1 MIEKVLIANRG
12 EIALRVIRTCRAL
25 GIKTV
30 AVYSDED
37 ANSLHVKQAGEA
49 YHIGEAAPARSYL
62 NQARMLDVML
72 SSGADAVHPGYGFL
86 SENDDFAKLCEDNH
100 INFIG
105 PSSDSMNLCGDKMRC
120 KAAMLRANVPT
131 VPGSPDLVKDAEE
144 AERIANEIAY
154 PVLLKSV
161 YGGGGR
167 GIRLASND
175 QELRA
180 GYESVT
186 GESMAAVG
194 KSAILVEKFLE
205 KTRHIEYQMARDKHG
220 NTVHLFEREC
230 SIQRRNQKLIEQTPS
245 PVVDPDT
252 RERVGSIVCDAA
264 EAVDY
269 TNLGTAEFLRA
280 DDTGEFYFIE
290 INARLQ
296 VEHPITEFV
305 SGLDLVKLQIDIANG
320 EPMPFRQK
328 DLVMNGYAIEC
339 RINAEDTFLDFA
351 PSTGPVPDVEIPAGP
366 GVRCDTYLY
375 PGCTVSPFYDSLMAK
390 LVTWG
395 QTFEES
401 RTRMLAALEDFYI
414 GGVETSIDLYR
425 TILRSE
431 EYKTGQL
438 STDFLKR
445 YNMIERLEADLAGER
460 EAKSEAALAAAA
472 VFSELFR
479 SRVHGSGGSSDDGV
493 AEGGRDAGVGSG
505 SGGGGGGG
513 GSSSSTDSEHLW
525 RMMLH
530 R

>member
-12 EIALRVIRTCRAL
+12 EIALRVIRTCKAL

-37 ANSLHVKQAGEA
+37 YNSLHVKQATEA
-49 YHIGEAAPARSYL
+49 YHIGEAAPAKSYL
-62 NQARMLDVML
+62 NQERLLEVML

-86 SENDDFAKLCEDNH
+86 SENDDFASLCEKNK

-105 PSSDSMNLCGDKMRC
+105 PSAASMNLCGDKMEC
-120 KAAMLRANVPT
+120 KAAMLKANVPT
-131 VPGSPDLVKDAEE
+131 VPGSPDLVKDADE
-144 AERIANEIAY
+144 AEKIANDIGY

-167 GIRLASND
+167 GIRLVNSD
-175 QELRA
+175 DELRQA
-180 GYESVT
+180 YESVT
-186 GESMAAVG
+186 GESIAAVG
-194 KSAILVEKFLE
+194 KSAIIVEKFLE
-205 KTRHIEYQMARDKHG
+205 QTRHIEYQMARDKHG
-220 NTVHLFEREC
+220 NAVHLFEREC

-245 PVVDPDT
+245 PVVDQET
-252 RERVGSIVCDAA
+252 RDRIGELVVRAS

-280 DDTGEFYFIE
+280 DNGEFYFIE

-296 VEHPITEFV
+296 VEHPITEMV

-320 EPMPFRQK
+320 EPLPFEQS
-328 DLVMNGYAIEC
+328 DLKMNGYAIEC

-351 PSTGPVPDVEIPAGP
+351 PSTGPVPDVTIPSGP

-375 PGCTVSPFYDSLMAK
+375 SGCTVSPFYDSLMAK
-390 LVTWG
+390 LCTWG

-401 RTRMLAALEDFYI
+401 RTRMLTALNDFYI
-414 GGVETSIDLYR
+414 HGVETSIPLYK
-425 TILRSE
+425 TILQSE

-445 YNMIERLEADLAGER
+445 YGMIEKLEKDLKEEKAE
-460 EAKSEAALAAAA
+460 KSLAAVAAA
-472 VFSELFR
+472 VMHSEYFR
-479 SRVHGSGGSSDDGV
+479 SRVQSPPKSSSDWKNKLG
-493 AEGGRDAGVGSG
+493 
-505 SGGGGGGG
+505 
-513 GSSSSTDSEHLW
+513 
-525 RMMLH
+525 
-530 R
+530 